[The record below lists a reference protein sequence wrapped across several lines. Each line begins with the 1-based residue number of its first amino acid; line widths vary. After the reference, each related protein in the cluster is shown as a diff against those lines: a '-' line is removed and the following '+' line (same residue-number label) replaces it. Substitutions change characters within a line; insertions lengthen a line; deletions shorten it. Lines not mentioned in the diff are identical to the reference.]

1 MWVLVVVVEWWA
13 TVVHFWFVIGL
24 RVPVRRPVSVF
35 VPWFIVRLRLVVW
48 FWFMICW
55 SWVVIGV
62 WLSIM
67 FNLIAVMGSLQGD
80 VVSFVLVVVASR
92 RRRWWRRWRRRR
104 WRRRRMVW
112 LNMML
117 FGIMMTWLVVAI
129 TMTMILVD

>member
-1 MWVLVVVVEWWA
+1 MWVLVVVVEWRA
-13 TVVHFWFVIGL
+13 SVVHFWLVIGL
-24 RVPVRRPVSVF
+24 RVPVRRTVSVF
-35 VPWFIVRLRLVVW
+35 VPWFMVRLQLVVW

-92 RRRWWRRWRRRR
+92 RRRW
-104 WRRRRMVW
+104 RRMVW
-112 LNMML
+112 FNMML